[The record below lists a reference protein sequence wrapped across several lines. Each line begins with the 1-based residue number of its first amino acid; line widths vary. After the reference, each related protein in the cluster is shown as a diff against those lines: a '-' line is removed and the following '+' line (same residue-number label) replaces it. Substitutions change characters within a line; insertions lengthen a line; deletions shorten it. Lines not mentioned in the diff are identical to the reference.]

1 MIALLWVC
9 AVLTQGGEERFQLEN
24 GMKVILLPAD
34 TPDVTCTGLAFKAG
48 VTTEPEGRCGIS
60 HVLEHVF
67 LYGPTE
73 SYPDPFKRL
82 TKAGA
87 TGNSFMDVNA
97 ETMWNLTYFYALQK
111 GSDNTPLFTALKV
124 FAEKMDHAKLTQE
137 ILDRE
142 RPNVLAEIR
151 GVEAMLKEKPL
162 LRKQMEAQVRYPKA
176 GFASHVEVL
185 TLEHLEAYRANRYRP
200 DQAILV
206 VSGDFD
212 SASTRAEIKKRFGS
226 IGAMKR
232 RPLDDG
238 SRKDLPAMVV
248 ASYPCSS
255 ASAEERV
262 ALRVA
267 AAAWQQMLREHGRA
281 YVEHLP
287 DGTIRAVL
295 FGKDGGPLEETR
307 RAIQKP
313 LSKRAFRRARFATQR
328 PVRMRALNLK
338 PTDPKV
344 LAQSTINRLIFEV
357 EGGPELLE
365 ALKKVTPEAV
375 AAAAA
380 KFLIPPPPPKAPPPD
395 PDSDPPLTVWV
406 AIGASAAMILCA
418 LIVRIHR
425 HMNQGS

>member
-1 MIALLWVC
+1 MTALLWVC
-9 AVLTQGGEERFQLEN
+9 ALLTQGGEELFQLDN

-67 LYGPTE
+67 LHGPTE
-73 SYPDPFKRL
+73 SYPNPFETL

-111 GSDNTPLFTALKV
+111 GSDSKALFTALKV
-124 FAEKMDHAKLTQE
+124 FAEKMDHVKLTQE

-151 GVEAMLKEKPL
+151 GVAAMLREKPD
-162 LRKQMEAQVRYPKA
+162 LRKQMEAQARYPKA
-176 GFASHVEVL
+176 GFASHVEAL

-212 SASTRAEIKKRFGS
+212 SASTRDEIKKRFGS

-232 RPLDDG
+232 RPLDEG
-238 SRKDLPAMVV
+238 SREDLPAMVV

-267 AAAWQQMLREHGRA
+267 AAAWRQMLREHGRA

-295 FGKDGGPLEETR
+295 FGKDREPLEETR

-313 LSKRAFRRARFATQR
+313 LSKRAFRRARNATSHTAR
-328 PVRMRALNLK
+328 IRAVKLK
-338 PTDPKV
+338 VKDPKV
-344 LAQSTINRLIFEV
+344 LAQSTINRLVFEAA
-357 EGGPELLE
+357 GGPELLKT
-365 ALKKVTPEAV
+365 LKTVTSEEV
-375 AAAAA
+375 GAAAA
-380 KFLIPPPPPKAPPPD
+380 KFLAPPPPPKAPPA
-395 PDSDPPLTVWV
+395 DPPTTVWV

-418 LIVRIHR
+418 LIVRFHR
-425 HMNQGS
+425 HMNQRS